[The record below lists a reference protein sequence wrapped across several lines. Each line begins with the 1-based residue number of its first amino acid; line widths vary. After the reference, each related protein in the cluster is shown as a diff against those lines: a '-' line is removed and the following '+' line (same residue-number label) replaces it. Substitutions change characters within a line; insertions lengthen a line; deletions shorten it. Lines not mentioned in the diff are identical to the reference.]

1 MIRILKAIALAAGA
15 LFFSNPAPAQTY
27 PAKPVRLIV
36 PYAPGQGT
44 DVLSRFLAQKLQESL
59 GQPFVIENKPGAGGN
74 IGAEAAAKAS
84 PDGYTLVMGTNAT
97 HAANL
102 AMYGTLPFDHM
113 RDFAPIALVG
123 MLPMVL
129 SAAPSFPASSL
140 DELIAAAKTKPNE
153 INIALPS
160 TTAQIVLELF
170 TRTAGAKLFAV
181 TYKGSAAA
189 FTDVVGGRVPLLID
203 TATATLP
210 QIAAGKLKAL
220 AVSTARRT
228 ALAPGIPT
236 FAESGLRGFELVAWN
251 ALFAPRGT
259 PVSIVQRLNLEVVR
273 ILALPDTRER
283 LLQMGFEPAGST
295 PEQLAAFV
303 ESETRKWTELIRSA
317 GVKAQ

>member
-1 MIRILKAIALAAGA
+1 MIRILKALALAAGA
-15 LFFSNPAPAQTY
+15 LACSAAAHAQTY
-27 PAKPVRLIV
+27 PTKPVRLIV

-44 DVLSRFLAQKLQESL
+44 DVLSRFLGQKLQESL
-59 GQPFVIENKPGAGGN
+59 GQPFVIENRPGAGGN
-74 IGAEAAAKAS
+74 IGADAAAKAA

-102 AMYGTLPFDHM
+102 AMYGSLPFDHVG
-113 RDFAPIALVG
+113 DFAPIALVG

-129 SAAPSFPASSL
+129 SAAPAYPVSSVQ
-140 DELIAAAKTKPNE
+140 ELVAAAKAKPGE
-153 INIALPS
+153 INVALPS

-170 TRTAGAKLFAV
+170 TQTAGARLFAV
-181 TYKGSAAA
+181 TYKGSGAA
-189 FTDVVGGRVPLLID
+189 FTDVAGGRVPLLID

-210 QIAAGKLKAL
+210 QVAAGKLKPIAI
-220 AVSTARRT
+220 STAKRT

-236 FAESGLRGFELVAWN
+236 FAEAGLAGFELVAWN

-259 PVSIVQRLNLEVVR
+259 PAPIVQRLNAEVLR
-273 ILALPDTRER
+273 ILAQPDTRER
-283 LLQMGFEPAGST
+283 LLQMGFEPAGTS

-303 ESETRKWTELIRSA
+303 QSETRKWTALIRSA